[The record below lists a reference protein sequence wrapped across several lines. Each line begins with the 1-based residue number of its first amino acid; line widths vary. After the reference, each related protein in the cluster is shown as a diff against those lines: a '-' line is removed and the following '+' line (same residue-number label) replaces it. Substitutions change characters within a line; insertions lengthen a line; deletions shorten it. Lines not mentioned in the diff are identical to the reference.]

1 MTSREALHRLIDELP
16 ECDLGT
22 VQLLIE
28 WRDRLRDD
36 RMSLLLATAPED
48 DEPLTPDEEAA
59 LREADDAVAGGDV
72 HSLDEVRRE
81 LGL

>member
-1 MTSREALHRLIDELP
+1 MTTREALHKLIDELP

-28 WRDRLRDD
+28 WRNHLRDD
-36 RMSLLLATAPED
+36 RVALLLATVPED
-48 DEPLTPDEEAA
+48 DEPLTPEEEEALA
-59 LREADDAVAGGDV
+59 EADEAIARGEV